1 MNMKQDSRDIE
12 LRFYPRTDVDFT
24 LTYTAGETQR
34 VIHSRNLSLKGIE
47 VDLGQPDVDAIRA
60 AGPRDAL
67 FPRVRLAFESG
78 ATRTP
83 LDGLQVDA
91 ELFRLRRTSQTHYVG
106 FFRFADPDNTV
117 EPVIREALKALRQ

>member
-1 MNMKQDSRDIE
+1 MSIEQDSRDID

-34 VIHSRNLSLKGIE
+34 VIHSRNLSRKGIE

-67 FPRVRLAFESG
+67 FPRVRLTFDSS

-106 FFRFADPDNTV
+106 FFRFADPGDTV